1 MGFGIWRL
9 GFDDAL
15 NPVDLLAFGPHPDD
29 IEIGLAGTVAVH
41 AARGDRVGL
50 CDLTRGELGSNGTPD
65 EREREAEDA
74 RQVLGAAWRIN
85 LRWPDG
91 GIVGSD
97 AQIADVVR
105 LVRQCRPRTVALP
118 YWDDR
123 HPDHRAAS
131 EVLRRAVFRSGLRR
145 FAVDGAPD
153 GDAWKPEWICY
164 YFINDSA
171 PVSFAVDVSA
181 HYQRKRDALACH
193 RSQFMPGE
201 PASVET
207 RLTSPRFLQMI
218 ESRDAHLGA
227 LTGVEFAEG
236 IVLKEPLLRETLFR
250 GAGALPPGP
259 RP

>member
-1 MGFGIWRL
+1 
-9 GFDDAL
+9 
-15 NPVDLLAFGPHPDD
+15 
-29 IEIGLAGTVAVH
+29 
-41 AARGDRVGL
+41 
-50 CDLTRGELGSNGTPD
+50 
-65 EREREAEDA
+65 
-74 RQVLGAAWRIN
+74 
-85 LRWPDG
+85 
-91 GIVGSD
+91 
-97 AQIADVVR
+97 
-105 LVRQCRPRTVALP
+105 
-118 YWDDR
+118 
-123 HPDHRAAS
+123 
-131 EVLRRAVFRSGLRR
+131 VLRRAVFRSGLRR

-181 HYQRKRDALACH
+181 HYQRKRNALACH
-193 RSQFMPGE
+193 RSQFVPGE

-236 IVLKEPLLRETLFR
+236 IVLEEPLLRETLFR